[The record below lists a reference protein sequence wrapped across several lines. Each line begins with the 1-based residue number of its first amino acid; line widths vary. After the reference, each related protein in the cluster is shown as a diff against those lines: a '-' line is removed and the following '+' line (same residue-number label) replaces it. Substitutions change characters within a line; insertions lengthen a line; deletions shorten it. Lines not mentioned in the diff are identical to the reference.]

1 MESIMPYF
9 EMTKDIDIKE
19 LGKKTAA
26 YKAAEYIK
34 QGMIVGLG
42 SGSTVY
48 HVIIRIGELV
58 KEGLEI
64 KCVSTSSST
73 SSLAN
78 QHGIELIELSE
89 TDSIDLTIDGADEI
103 DPQLCGIKG
112 GGGALLFEKIVA
124 LNSKR
129 NIWIADS
136 SKLVNTLGKFPL
148 PVEVIPFGHRRVF
161 RILEDMNLNPVIRKK
176 DESEY
181 KTDSGNLIMDLSIGV
196 INEPSKLDKEL
207 KLING
212 VVETGI
218 FCGIADMAIIADG
231 ESVEILVRS
240 QQGA

>member
-9 EMTKDIDIKE
+9 EMTKDIDKKE

-34 QGMIVGLG
+34 QGMTVGLG

-48 HVIIRIGELV
+48 HVIIRVGELV
-58 KEGLEI
+58 RDGLEI

-73 SSLAN
+73 SNLAKEN
-78 QHGIELIELSE
+78 GIKLIGLDE

-124 LNSKR
+124 LSSKR
-129 NIWIADS
+129 NIWIADT
-136 SKLVNTLGKFPL
+136 SKLVDTLGKFSL
-148 PVEVIPFGHRRVF
+148 PVEVIPFGHRRVLH
-161 RILEDMNLNPVIRKK
+161 ILEDMKLNPVIRKK
-176 DESEY
+176 DGSIY
-181 KTDSGNLIMDLSIGV
+181 KTDSGNLIMDLSIGA
-196 INEPSKLDKEL
+196 ISDPGRLDKEL

-231 ESVEILVRS
+231 EAVEVIVRS
-240 QQGA
+240 

>member
-1 MESIMPYF
+1 MPYF

-26 YKAAEYIK
+26 YKAAEYIE
-34 QGMIVGLG
+34 QGMTVGLG

-48 HVIIRIGELV
+48 HVIVRVGELV

-136 SKLVNTLGKFPL
+136 SKLVDTLGKFPL
-148 PVEVIPFGHRRVF
+148 PVEVIRFGHRRVF
-161 RILEDMNLNPVIRKK
+161 RILEDMKLNPVIRKK
-176 DESEY
+176 GESIY
-181 KTDSGNLIMDLSIGV
+181 KTDSGNLIMDLNVGA
-196 INEPSKLDKEL
+196 INEPAELDKEL

-231 ESVEILVRS
+231 EAIEVILRS
-240 QQGA
+240 

>member
-1 MESIMPYF
+1 MPYF
-9 EMTKDIDIKE
+9 EMTKDIDKIE

-26 YKAAEYIK
+26 YKAAEYIE
-34 QGMIVGLG
+34 QGMTVGLG

-48 HVIIRIGELV
+48 HVITRIGELV
-58 KEGLEI
+58 KEGLDI
-64 KCVSTSSST
+64 KCVSTSSTT

-78 QHGIELIELSE
+78 QHEIKLIDLSE

-136 SKLVNTLGKFPL
+136 SKLVETLGKFPL
-148 PVEVIPFGHRRVF
+148 PIEVIPFGSQRVF
-161 RILEDMNLNPVIRKK
+161 RILNEMNLNPVIRKK
-176 DESEY
+176 DNQVY
-181 KTDSGNLIMDLSIGV
+181 KTDSGNIIMDLNTGAISDPQV
-196 INEPSKLDKEL
+196 LDREL
-207 KLING
+207 KLISG

-218 FCGIADMAIIADG
+218 FCGIADMAVLADG
-231 ESVEILVRS
+231 ENIRILVKH
-240 QQGA
+240 

>member
-1 MESIMPYF
+1 MPYF

-26 YKAAEYIK
+26 YKAAEYIE
-34 QGMIVGLG
+34 QGMTVGLG

-48 HVIIRIGELV
+48 HVIVRVGELV

-136 SKLVNTLGKFPL
+136 SKLVDTLGKYPL

-161 RILEDMNLNPVIRKK
+161 RILEDMKVNPVIRKRG
-176 DESEY
+176 ESIY
-181 KTDSGNLIMDLSIGV
+181 KTDSGNLIMDLNVGA
-196 INEPSKLDKEL
+196 INAPAELDKEL

-231 ESVEILVRS
+231 EAIEVILRS
-240 QQGA
+240 

>member
-1 MESIMPYF
+1 MPYF
-9 EMTKDIDIKE
+9 EMTKDIDKKE

-34 QGMIVGLG
+34 QGMTVGLG

-48 HVIIRIGELV
+48 HVIIRVGELV
-58 KEGLEI
+58 RDGLEI

-73 SSLAN
+73 SNLAKEN
-78 QHGIELIELSE
+78 GIKLIGLDE

-124 LNSKR
+124 LSSKR
-129 NIWIADS
+129 NIWIADT
-136 SKLVNTLGKFPL
+136 SKLVDTLGKFSL
-148 PVEVIPFGHRRVF
+148 PVEVIPFGHRRVLH
-161 RILEDMNLNPVIRKK
+161 ILEDMKLNPVIRKK
-176 DESEY
+176 DGSIY
-181 KTDSGNLIMDLSIGV
+181 KTDSGNLIMDLSIGA
-196 INEPSKLDKEL
+196 ISDPGRLDKEL

-231 ESVEILVRS
+231 EAVEVIVRS
-240 QQGA
+240 

>member
-1 MESIMPYF
+1 MPYF
-9 EMTKDIDIKE
+9 EMTNDIDIKD
-19 LGKKTAA
+19 LGKKTSA
-26 YKAAEYIK
+26 YKAAEYIEK
-34 QGMIVGLG
+34 GMTVGLG
-42 SGSTVY
+42 SGSTVF
-48 HVIIRIGELV
+48 HVIVRVGELV

-73 SSLAN
+73 SALAKEC
-78 QHGIELIELSE
+78 GIKLIELSE

-103 DPQLCGIKG
+103 DPKLCGIKG

-136 SKLVNTLGKFPL
+136 SKLVDTLGKFPL

-161 RILEDMNLNPVIRKK
+161 RILEDKNLNPVIRKR
-176 DESEY
+176 DGSIY
-181 KTDSGNLIMDLSIGV
+181 QTDSGNLIMDLNIGT
-196 INEPSKLDKEL
+196 ISEPDKLDKDL

-218 FCGIADMAIIADG
+218 FCGIADMAIIAEG
-231 ESVEILVRS
+231 EAIEVIVRS
-240 QQGA
+240 QQ

>member
-1 MESIMPYF
+1 MA
-9 EMTKDIDIKE
+9 TDIDRKD

-26 YKAAEYIK
+26 YKSAEYIE
-34 QGMIVGLG
+34 QGMIVGIG

-48 HVIIRIGELV
+48 HVIVRVGELV
-58 KEGLEI
+58 KEGLDI

-73 SSLAN
+73 SNIAS
-78 QHGIELIELSE
+78 QHGIKLIELNE
-89 TDSIDLTIDGADEI
+89 IDSIDLTIDGADEI

-136 SKLVNTLGKFPL
+136 SKLVDTLGKFPL

-161 RILEDMNLNPVIRKK
+161 RILEDMKLNPVIRKRG
-176 DESEY
+176 ESIY
-181 KTDSGNLIMDLSIGV
+181 KTDSGNLIMDLNIGA
-196 INEPSKLDKEL
+196 INEPAGLDKEL
-207 KLING
+207 KLTNG

-218 FCGIADMAIIADG
+218 FCGIADMAIIAED
-231 ESVEILVRS
+231 EAIEVILRS
-240 QQGA
+240 

>member
-1 MESIMPYF
+1 MPYF
-9 EMTKDIDIKE
+9 EMTKDIDKKE

-34 QGMIVGLG
+34 QGMTVGLG

-58 KEGLEI
+58 RDGLEI

-73 SSLAN
+73 SGLAN
-78 QHGIELIELSE
+78 HHGIELIELSE
-89 TDSIDLTIDGADEI
+89 TDSIELTIDGADEI

-124 LNSKR
+124 LSSKR
-129 NIWIADS
+129 NIWIADT
-136 SKLVNTLGKFPL
+136 SKLVDTLGKFSL
-148 PVEVIPFGHRRVF
+148 PVEVIPFGHRRVLH
-161 RILEDMNLNPVIRKK
+161 ILEDMKLNPVIRKK
-176 DESEY
+176 DGSIY
-181 KTDSGNLIMDLSIGV
+181 KTDSGNLIMDLSIGA
-196 INEPSKLDKEL
+196 ISDPGRLDKEL

-231 ESVEILVRS
+231 EAVEVIVRS
-240 QQGA
+240 